1 MILVLLDEFLAR
13 YDKRHLDVIISKICF
28 SLHYDQFIKLR
39 SIAVSMVQ
47 YKKRHLIEIN
57 LVLELII
64 NKFFE
69 ETLFQKLCPSF
80 LDDKSHEEN
89 YYICKM

>member
-28 SLHYDQFIKLR
+28 SLLYDQFIKLR
-39 SIAVSMVQ
+39 SIAVNMVQ

-69 ETLFQKLCPSF
+69 ETVFQKLCPSF
-80 LDDKSHEEN
+80 
-89 YYICKM
+89 